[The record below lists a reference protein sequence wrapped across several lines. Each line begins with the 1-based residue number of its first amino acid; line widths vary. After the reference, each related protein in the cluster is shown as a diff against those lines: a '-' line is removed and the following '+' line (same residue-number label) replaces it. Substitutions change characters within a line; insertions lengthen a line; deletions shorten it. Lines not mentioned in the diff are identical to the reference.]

1 MEAICKTAGI
11 SKNCLSFIHVTP
23 LNMVSRS
30 YRLCRQSGI
39 NSIFAPAC
47 GPSGFVELN
56 VEDQIGGFDVFLHTR
71 GFLFDKTR
79 SAENKSGE
87 VSLAALI
94 VDVAVPLSGAAA
106 ARSAG
111 SGWP

>member
-1 MEAICKTAGI
+1 MGAICKTAGL
-11 SKNCLSFIHVTP
+11 SKNCLTIIQIAP
-23 LNMVSRS
+23 LNMVSKR
-30 YRLCRQSGI
+30 YRLCRQSGR

-56 VEDQIGGFDVFLHTR
+56 VEDQNIGFDVFLHACA
-71 GFLFDKTR
+71 FLLEKYPSPEKKD
-79 SAENKSGE
+79 GG
-87 VSLAALI
+87 VSPAALI

-111 SGWP
+111 SG